1 MSILLIGNSRHNSVD
16 ITKPHHVTSLDYY
29 AIEEILTD
37 DERAARDRARRFV
50 QDEVMPEIV
59 PCHRAAKFPE
69 HLRPR
74 MGALRLFAPHL
85 KEHGCAGL
93 SYTAYGLIMQ
103 ELERADSGLRSEASV
118 QGALTIY
125 AIHSFGT
132 PEQHGRWLPGL
143 VSGES
148 VGCFALTE
156 HGHGSDPGGMETRAT
171 RDGDHYVLNGSKCWI
186 GNASIAD
193 VKVIWAKDD
202 DGCVG
207 GFVVEK
213 DAPGFRAHDIEGKFS
228 LRMSRTSECWF
239 ENCRIPAE
247 NRLPKASGLRAPL
260 SCLSQARVGVAWG
273 VIGAAIDCYETALA
287 YAKSRVQFG
296 RPIAGFQLV
305 QEKLV
310 WMVQEITKAQ
320 LLALRLTRM
329 MEAGKA
335 LPAQISLAKRN
346 NVWMALECAR
356 KARNILGAVGIT
368 DRYSVIRHLMNLESV
383 YTYEGTH
390 DIHTLVVG
398 HDITGINAFGG

>member
-1 MSILLIGNSRHNSVD
+1 MHGMS
-16 ITKPHHVTSLDYY
+16 SLDYY
-29 AIEEILTD
+29 NIEELFTD
-37 DERAARDRARRFV
+37 EERAVRDRARRFV
-50 QDEVMPEIV
+50 EEEAMREIV
-59 PCHRAAKFPE
+59 PCHRAGTFPE
-69 HLRPR
+69 RLIPR
-74 MGALRLFAPHL
+74 MGALRFYAPYL
-85 KEHGCAGL
+85 KEHGCAGV

-103 ELERADSGLRSEASV
+103 ELERADSGLRSLASV
-118 QGALTIY
+118 QGALAIQ
-125 AIHSFGT
+125 AIHSFGS
-132 PEQHGRWLPGL
+132 PEQHTRWLSGL
-143 VSGES
+143 ISGES

-156 HGHGSDPGGMETRAT
+156 HGHGSDPGGMETRAR

-202 DGCVG
+202 DGRVG

-213 DAPGFRAHDIEGKFS
+213 DAPGFRARDIEGKFS

-260 SCLSQARVGVAWG
+260 SCLSHARLGIAWG

-287 YAKSRVQFG
+287 YAKSREQFG

-305 QEKLV
+305 QQKLV
-310 WMVQEITKAQ
+310 WMAQEITKAQ

-329 MEAGKA
+329 METASA
-335 LPAQISLAKRN
+335 RAAQISLAKRN
-346 NVWMALECAR
+346 NVWMALQCAR
-356 KARNILGAVGIT
+356 KARDILGAAGIT

-383 YTYEGTH
+383 STYEGTH
-390 DIHTLVVG
+390 DIHTLIVG
-398 HDITGINAFGG
+398 RDLTGIDAFGG

>member
-1 MSILLIGNSRHNSVD
+1 M
-16 ITKPHHVTSLDYY
+16 TAPSLDYY
-29 AIEEILTD
+29 AIEELLTD
-37 DERAARDRARRFV
+37 EERAARDRTRRFV
-50 QDEVMPEIV
+50 QEEVMQEVV

-69 HLRPR
+69 HLIQR
-74 MGALRLFAPHL
+74 MGALGFYAPQL

-93 SYTAYGLIMQ
+93 SDTGYGLIMQ
-103 ELERADSGLRSEASV
+103 ELERADSGLRSLASV
-118 QGALTIY
+118 QGALVIY
-125 AIHSFGT
+125 AIHSFAT
-132 PEQHGRWLPGL
+132 PQQQERWLPGL
-143 VSGES
+143 VSGTR

-156 HGHGSDPGGMETRAT
+156 HGHGSDPGGMETRAG
-171 RDGDHYVLNGSKCWI
+171 REGDHYILNGSKCWI

-193 VKVIWAKDD
+193 VKVVWAKDD
-202 DGCVG
+202 DGRVG

-213 DAPGFRAHDIEGKFS
+213 DAPGFRANDIEGKFS

-247 NRLPKASGLRAPL
+247 NRLPKASGLKAPL

-287 YAKSRVQFG
+287 YAKAREQFG

-329 MEAGKA
+329 MEAG
-335 LPAQISLAKRN
+335 PVRPEQISLAKRN

-356 KARNILGAVGIT
+356 KARDLLGAVGIT
-368 DRYSVIRHLMNLESV
+368 DRYSVVRHLMNLEAVS
-383 YTYEGTH
+383 TYEGTH
-390 DIHTLVVG
+390 DIHTLAVG
-398 HDITGINAFGG
+398 RDVTGLSAFGG

>member
-1 MSILLIGNSRHNSVD
+1 MS
-16 ITKPHHVTSLDYY
+16 SLDYY
-29 AIEEILTD
+29 GIEDLLTD
-37 DERAARDRARRFV
+37 EERAARDRARDFV
-50 QDEVMPEIV
+50 QEEVLSEIV
-59 PCHRAAKFPE
+59 LCHRAGKFPE
-69 HLRPR
+69 HLIPR
-74 MGALRLFAPHL
+74 MGALRFYAPCL

-103 ELERADSGLRSEASV
+103 ELERADSGLRSLASV
-118 QGALTIY
+118 QGALAIQ
-125 AIHSFGT
+125 AIHSFGS
-132 PEQHGRWLPGL
+132 PEQQARWLPGL

-148 VGCFALTE
+148 IGCFGLTE
-156 HGHGSDPGGMETRAT
+156 HGHGSDPGGMETQAR

-193 VKVIWAKDD
+193 VKVVWAKDE
-202 DGCVG
+202 DGHVG

-213 DAPGFRAHDIEGKFS
+213 DAPGFRAQDIEGKFS

-247 NRLPKASGLRAPL
+247 NRLPQASGLTAPL
-260 SCLSQARVGVAWG
+260 SCLAQARAGIAWG

-287 YAKSRVQFG
+287 YAKAREQFG

-310 WMVQEITKAQ
+310 WMVQEITKGQ

-329 MEAGKA
+329 MEAG
-335 LPAQISLAKRN
+335 PVRPEQISLAKRN

-356 KARNILGAVGIT
+356 KARDLLGAVGIT
-368 DRYSVIRHLMNLESV
+368 DRYSVVRHLMNLEAVS
-383 YTYEGTH
+383 TYEGTQ
-390 DIHTLVVG
+390 DIHALAIG
-398 HDITGINAFGG
+398 RDITGLSAFGG

>member
-1 MSILLIGNSRHNSVD
+1 M
-16 ITKPHHVTSLDYY
+16 TSLDYY
-29 AIEEILTD
+29 AIEELLTD

-50 QDEVMPEIV
+50 QEEVMPDIV

-74 MGALRLFAPHL
+74 MGALCLFAPFL
-85 KEHGCAGL
+85 KEHGCAGQ

-125 AIHSFGT
+125 AIHAFGT

-143 VSGES
+143 VSGER

-171 RDGDHYVLNGSKCWI
+171 RDGDHYILNGSKCWI

-193 VKVIWAKDD
+193 VKVVWAKDD
-202 DGCVG
+202 DGQVG

-213 DAPGFRAHDIEGKFS
+213 STPGFRAQDIQGKFS

-247 NRLPKASGLRAPL
+247 NRLSKASGLRAPL

-287 YAKSRVQFG
+287 YAKSREQFG

-320 LLALRLTRM
+320 LLTLRLTRM
-329 MEAGKA
+329 MEAGTA
-335 LPAQISLAKRN
+335 LPVQISLAKRN

-356 KARNILGAVGIT
+356 KARDILGAVGIT
-368 DRYSVIRHLMNLESV
+368 DRYSVIRHLINLESV

-398 HDITGINAFGG
+398 HDITGISAFGG